1 MKPAQFVT
9 LIFFVSSCVSCKGL
23 FEYSPSQIT
32 LNDNEKGLTAKNID
46 QIQKSAAN
54 DTIKFIVAGDTH
66 QWLDET
72 RDFVRSAN
80 AQTGISFVAHLGD
93 VSASGI
99 TQEFKWFNEIM
110 AGLKCPYLTV
120 VGDLEAK
127 DKAILYHQMFG
138 EPNYSFEFAAIKF
151 VFVNTNSKSF
161 NSDGSVPDV
170 SWLKAQLSTV
180 SSSNNIV
187 VLGHTPP
194 FSADFDDNLE
204 TQYAKTLA
212 DNPNVKL
219 SFYGHQHAF
228 SENEPYQDGIKYYIT
243 GGMKARS
250 YLIVTIWKTGY
261 RVTNQKF

>member
-1 MKPAQFVT
+1 MKPYQFIA
-9 LIFFVSSCVSCKGL
+9 LIFFILAFVSCKGL

-32 LNDNEKGLTAKNID
+32 LNENEKGLTAKNID
-46 QIQKSAAN
+46 RIQKSAAN
-54 DTIKFIVAGDTH
+54 DTVKFIVAGDTH

-72 RDFVRSAN
+72 RDFVKSAN
-80 AQTGISFVAHLGD
+80 AQTGISFVTHLGD

-110 AGLKCPYLTV
+110 ADLKYPYLTV
-120 VGDLEAK
+120 AGDLEAN
-127 DKAILYHQMFG
+127 DKAKLYQHMFG
-138 EPNYSFEFAAIKF
+138 EINYSFEFAGSKF

-161 NSDGSVPDV
+161 DSNGVVPDV
-170 SWLKAQLSTV
+170 PWLKAQLSTGA
-180 SSSNNIV
+180 SSNNTI

-219 SFYGHQHAF
+219 SFYGHEHAF
-228 SENEPYQDGIKYYIT
+228 SENEPYQDGIKYYVT
-243 GGMKARS
+243 AGMKARS

-261 RVTNQKF
+261 RVTSMKF